1 MLCAFI
7 KRKAKLRVRILVT
20 GAGGFVGR
28 HLMRHLIQ
36 TQTQASLHGTI
47 YSDTE
52 RNGLASEAQFHLVDL
67 LNAESVKS
75 LLETVQPDAI
85 YHLAGQSSPS
95 KALHAVWRTLEIN
108 IRAQLNLLQSC
119 LDLGIKPR
127 IITISSGEIYC
138 GGYLDPN
145 TMPVNEDSPLRP
157 SNPYALS
164 KVTQDMMGLQ
174 YFLSHQLPIIRVR
187 PFNHT
192 GPGQLESFV
201 APDFALQIAKI
212 EAGMQE
218 PKMMVGN
225 LAAKR
230 DFTDVRDIVRAYA
243 LLMEKGAEG
252 EAYNVASNKAYSI
265 QALLDTLLSF
275 TKSKISVQVDEA
287 RFRPVDL
294 PLVQGDYSRLHA
306 LTGWQPA
313 IPFETTLRDLLD
325 DCRQR
330 VKEMTRSSEK

>member
-1 MLCAFI
+1 MLSAII
-7 KRKAKLRVRILVT
+7 KRKAKLRVRILIT

-36 TQTQASLHGTI
+36 TQASLHGTI
-47 YSDTE
+47 FAEHE
-52 RNGLASEAQFHLVDL
+52 RAGLVAEAEFHLVDL
-67 LNAESVKS
+67 LDANAVKS
-75 LLETVQPDAI
+75 LLEAVQPDAI

-95 KALHAVWRTLEIN
+95 KALHAVWRTLETN

-119 LDLGIKPR
+119 LELGISPR
-127 IITISSGEIYC
+127 ILTISSGEIYC

-145 TMPVNEDSPLRP
+145 TMPVNEDAPLRP

-174 YFLSHQLPIIRVR
+174 YFLSHRLQIIRVR

-212 EAGMQE
+212 EAGLQE

-225 LAAKR
+225 LSGRR
-230 DFTDVRDIVRAYA
+230 DFTDVRDVVRAYA
-243 LLMEKGAEG
+243 LLMEKGEAG
-252 EAYNVASNKAYSI
+252 EAYNVASNRAHSI
-265 QALLDTLLSF
+265 QTLLDTLLSF
-275 TKSKISVQVDEA
+275 TKTEITVQVDSA

-306 LTGWQPA
+306 LTGWQPV

-330 VKEMTRSSEK
+330 VNEMTRSSEE

>member
-1 MLCAFI
+1 
-7 KRKAKLRVRILVT
+7 
-20 GAGGFVGR
+20 VGR

-36 TQTQASLHGTI
+36 TQPEASLAGTI
-47 YSDTE
+47 YSEYE
-52 RNGLASEAQFHLVDL
+52 RVGLAREAQFFPVDL
-67 LNAESVKS
+67 LEATAVKE
-75 LLETVQPDAI
+75 LLEETKPDAI

-108 IRAQLNLLQSC
+108 IRAQLNLMQCC
-119 LDLGIKPR
+119 LDLGITPR
-127 IITISSGEIYC
+127 ILTVSSGEIYC
-138 GGYLDPN
+138 GGYVDPN
-145 TMPVNEDSPLRP
+145 LMPVNEDAPLRP

-192 GPGQLESFV
+192 GPGQQESFV

-212 EAGMQE
+212 EAGLQE
-218 PKMMVGN
+218 AKMFVGN
-225 LAAKR
+225 LSAQR
-230 DFTDVRDIVRAYA
+230 DFTDVRDVVRAYA
-243 LLMEKGAEG
+243 LLMEKGIAG
-252 EAYNVASNKAYSI
+252 EAYNVASNQAYSI

-275 TKSKISVQVDEA
+275 TETDINVQVDA
-287 RFRPVDL
+287 AKFRPVDL

-306 LTGWQPA
+306 LTGWQPS
-313 IPFETTLRDLLD
+313 IPFEATLRDLLD

-330 VKEMTRSSEK
+330 VQDIKRSS